1 MIDEVTHRNILAMKA
16 YGEET
21 RKLLRDSEEKVCQL
35 EGIVLTNNETIKTM
49 QSQIGLLLSKLY
61 NCGATS

>member
-1 MIDEVTHRNILAMKA
+1 MSYEVTQRNILAMKA

-21 RKLLRDSEEKVCQL
+21 RKLLRESEEKVSRL

-49 QSQIGLLLSKLY
+49 QAQIGILLSKLY
-61 NCGATS
+61 NGGATS